1 MSLLDSELVM
11 QRLFSIAQAVGQNPL
26 TSFTTQSRRFV
37 HFKDVPPEAMPAMY
51 QFQSP
56 IRSTTGGVRGL
67 PRQEIGVS
75 WFVYLP
81 KSTGPDDVVSP
92 ALNQYFDALTQALL
106 TTTFDTAGNPKVG
119 GMPAGLR
126 RQDLGI
132 GPGINCYVDGSGL
145 TDEGLLDTPSLIII
159 PIKILTGM

>member
-11 QRLFSIAQAVGQNPL
+11 QRLFSIAVAVNNSATPFVI
-26 TSFTTQSRRFV
+26 TSRRFV
-37 HFKDVPPEAMPAMY
+37 HFKYVAPESIPALY
-51 QFQSP
+51 QYQNP
-56 IRSTTGGVRGL
+56 VTTTTGGVRGL

-81 KSTGPDDVVSP
+81 KSNGPDDVVAP
-92 ALNQYFDALTQALL
+92 VLNQYWDALTQALL

-132 GPGINCYVDGSGL
+132 GPGINCYVDGAGL
-145 TDEGLLDTPSLIII
+145 RDEGLLDTPSLIII